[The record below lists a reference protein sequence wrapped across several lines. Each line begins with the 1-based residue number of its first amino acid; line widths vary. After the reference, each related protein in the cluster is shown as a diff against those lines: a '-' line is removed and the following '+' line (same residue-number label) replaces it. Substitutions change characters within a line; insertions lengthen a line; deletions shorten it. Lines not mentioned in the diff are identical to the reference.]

1 MQVVASKADGA
12 EGGTWKQAI
21 HQQPQLEGGT
31 ASPARADGT
40 APPTPLTHELPEL
53 PAEPRQA
60 VWSGRTLHWLGP
72 ARLQPGFIGALET
85 ERGSTSILRSHRMPL
100 Q

>member
-12 EGGTWKQAI
+12 EGGNMETSHPPTAAAR
-21 HQQPQLEGGT
+21 GGT

-40 APPTPLTHELPEL
+40 APPTPLIRDL

-60 VWSGRTLHWLGP
+60 VWPGRTCIGLTR
-72 ARLQPGFIGALET
+72 RLQPGFIGALRT
-85 ERGSTSILRSHRMPL
+85 E
-100 Q
+100 